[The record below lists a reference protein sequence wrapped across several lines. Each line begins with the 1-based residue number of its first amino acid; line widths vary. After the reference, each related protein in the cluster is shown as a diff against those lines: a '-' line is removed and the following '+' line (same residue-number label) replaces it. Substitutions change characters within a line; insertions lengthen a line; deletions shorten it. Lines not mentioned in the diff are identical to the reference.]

1 MANNKDLVSKEI
13 LQKATQ
19 DILQTVVDHLYEYE
33 EYTDGEISDL
43 FDLTPEEVKS
53 ISEIINDEVISK
65 YKIWSSKG
73 TSDKIDS
80 AKIECQDYANNLIKN
95 ISSIELEWCETT
107 LPTTGESN
115 KIYILPK
122 TVDSNTVNTLNIW
135 NISSNSY
142 VTIGNLEVDL
152 TQYFTKDEINTMLTD
167 YAKKSEVLPMDSVIN
182 DTSTASGTNV
192 LSASASVNE
201 LNKKIDK
208 TSIATTMSTTPT
220 DEKVLSEKA
229 VKTELDLKANDDEVV
244 KKTDTTT
251 TIGNTSTDSELP
263 TAKAVYNLVG
273 NENRRG
279 YIYNNPTYRG
289 NTWNRVF
296 KVNSLLYCNSGFLTV
311 TVYSSGLCQIATFLM
326 SKNFNRLNIKQINC
340 GGYNGDKG
348 QSRPIKV
355 RIIGCEHGNDS
366 FLEIYVSGTTS
377 TNVVTTY
384 MPLHCNSVEVLNEE
398 GSIPDGM
405 FACEMT
411 STHDTYDTAA
421 YTSVLK

>member
-19 DILQTVVDHLYEYE
+19 DILQNVVDHLYEYE
-33 EYTDGEISDL
+33 EYTDEEISDL
-43 FDLTPEEVKS
+43 FNLTPEEVKS

-107 LPTTGESN
+107 LPTTGETN

-122 TVDSNTVNTLNIW
+122 TVDSNIVNTLNIW
-135 NISSNSY
+135 NTSTNSY
-142 VTIGNLEVDL
+142 VSIGNLEVDL

-192 LSASASVNE
+192 LSASVTINE
-201 LNKKIDK
+201 LNKRIDK
-208 TSIATTMSTTPT
+208 TSINTAMSSTPT

-244 KKTDTTT
+244 KKTDITT
-251 TIGNTSTDSELP
+251 TINSTSTDDVVP
-263 TAKAVYNLVG
+263 TSKAVY
-273 NENRRG
+273 ENTITSG
-279 YIYNNPTYRG
+279 LHSENSNYNIDTINNYATTHVNPTDNGDMGTYPAEFEWGTFLQLPAKDYRSQILISTKG
-289 NTWNRVF
+289 MYYRIMNGEKWQPWY
-296 KVNSLLYCNSGFLTV
+296 KVNATEV
-311 TVYSSGLCQIATFLM
+311 TDT
-326 SKNFNRLNIKQINC
+326 
-340 GGYNGDKG
+340 
-348 QSRPIKV
+348 
-355 RIIGCEHGNDS
+355 
-366 FLEIYVSGTTS
+366 
-377 TNVVTTY
+377 TTY
-384 MPLHCNSVEVLNEE
+384 PKE
-398 GSIPDGM
+398 
-405 FACEMT
+405 T
-411 STHDTYDTAA
+411 T
-421 YTSVLK
+421 